1 MGWPMAMRMA
11 RWLGRSHRA
20 LGDSGGGG
28 VLGYCAH
35 YVPSWYVM
43 PVLRGHSGQFSWW
56 GVSKTSSS
64 SDSGFGAVARQ
75 VSTKPRP
82 AILSRVEA

>member
-35 YVPSWYVM
+35 YVRYA
-43 PVLRGHSGQFSWW
+43 
-56 GVSKTSSS
+56 
-64 SDSGFGAVARQ
+64 GA
-75 VSTKPRP
+75 KRP
-82 AILSRVEA
+82 FRAI